1 MIDTELVRELARRR
15 GAALLATVGVV
26 WAVSLYALFVDEGVQ
41 FALAVLPRQ
50 VDGLAGVLGMPF
62 VHGSMTHLLANTLPL
77 LIFGGILI
85 SRGVGY
91 FFKVSLAIT
100 LFGGVALW
108 LFGRHSAHIGA
119 SGLVFGY
126 FGFLVVRGL
135 YERRL
140 SSLAAALFVIVL
152 YGGMIFGVL
161 PRDDHISWEAHLVGL
176 LAGGFLARAAY
187 AWDRRAAAREEP
199 SDGGVPPA
207 A

>member
-1 MIDTELVRELARRR
+1 MIDTELARELVRRR
-15 GAALLATVGVV
+15 GAVLLATVGVV
-26 WAVSLYALFVDEGVQ
+26 WAVSLYGLLVDEGVQ
-41 FALAVLPRQ
+41 FALAVLPRRF
-50 VDGLAGVLGMPF
+50 DGLTGVLGMPF

-85 SRGVGY
+85 SRGAAY

-108 LFGRHSAHIGA
+108 LFGRESAHIGA

-176 LAGGFLARAAY
+176 LAGAFLARAAY
-187 AWDRRAAAREEP
+187 AWDRRAAARE
-199 SDGGVPPA
+199 SDAAVPPPA
-207 A
+207 

>member
-1 MIDTELVRELARRR
+1 MIDTELVRRR
-15 GAALLATVGVV
+15 GAVLLATVGVI
-26 WAVSLYALFVDEGVQ
+26 WIVSLYGLFVNPDLQ
-41 FALAVLPRQ
+41 FTLAVHPRAM
-50 VDGLAGVLGMPF
+50 DGLAGILGMPF
-62 VHGSMTHLLANTLPL
+62 VHGSLTHLLANTAPL

-85 SRGVGY
+85 SRGAGY
-91 FFKVSLAIT
+91 FFKVSLAIA

-108 LFGRHSAHIGA
+108 LFGRESAHIGA
-119 SGLVFGY
+119 SGVVFGY

-140 SSLAAALFVIVL
+140 SSLGAALFVIVL

-187 AWDRRAAAREEP
+187 ALSRRAAARED
-199 SDGGVPPA
+199 SGDAGVPPRI
-207 A
+207 